1 MPIKQRIKKQSL
13 ILAKDVSVVDVR
25 IGLGYTAVLLDNGQ
39 VGVAYTFH
47 RDVAGGC
54 SVFKGLRPLAGKQ
67 ASELIAMLNSMD
79 KVESAVAL
87 AASNALTNTMKEGFF
102 EGDILEYMKLR
113 PDDNVGMVGY
123 FAPLVPAL
131 RKKTL
136 SLKIFEQINRVTGD
150 LLPEKDAYRLLPHC
164 QVALITSTSILNNTI
179 DDILASAQSCRE
191 VVLLGASTPLIPE
204 AFVDTAVTILSG
216 VVVIAPEEIMR
227 IVSEGG
233 GMRFFKNHI
242 KKVNVR
248 I

>member
-1 MPIKQRIKKQSL
+1 
-13 ILAKDVSVVDVR
+13 V
-25 IGLGYTAVLLDNGQ
+25 
-39 VGVAYTFH
+39 
-47 RDVAGGC
+47 
-54 SVFKGLRPLAGKQ
+54 
-67 ASELIAMLNSMD
+67 
-79 KVESAVAL
+79 
-87 AASNALTNTMKEGFF
+87 KEGFF

-136 SLKIFEQINRVTGD
+136 SLKIFEQVDRVTGD

-204 AFVDTAVTILSG
+204 AFIDTAVTILSG